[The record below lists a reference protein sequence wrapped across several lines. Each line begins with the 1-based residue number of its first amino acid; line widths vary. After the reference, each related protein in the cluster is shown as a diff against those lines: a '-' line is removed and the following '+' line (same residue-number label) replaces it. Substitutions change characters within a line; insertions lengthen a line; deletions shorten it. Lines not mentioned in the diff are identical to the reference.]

1 VIGDMRRIATQRP
14 TAQGALERA
23 AAGATGPEADVLR
36 TLLAW
41 DGDYTRTA
49 SDGTVDPGV
58 AAWEEFKAAAQRVA
72 LGEPT
77 PATRGLLGTPG
88 AEGFVESTL
97 GETYALRTLSADG
110 LRTAA
115 RNAAATLTARFGSP
129 DPAAWREPRAMVS
142 PEVQGL
148 ALPPP
153 IPLQNRGTFELAV
166 ELGR

>member
-1 VIGDMRRIATQRP
+1 
-14 TAQGALERA
+14 
-23 AAGATGPEADVLR
+23 
-36 TLLAW
+36 
-41 DGDYTRTA
+41 
-49 SDGTVDPGV
+49 V

>member
-1 VIGDMRRIATQRP
+1 V
-14 TAQGALERA
+14 
-23 AAGATGPEADVLR
+23 GATGPAADVLN

-49 SDGTVDPGV
+49 PDGTVEPGV
-58 AAWEEFKAAAQRVA
+58 ATWEAFKAAAQRVA

-88 AEGFVESTL
+88 DEGFVESTL
-97 GETYALRTLSADG
+97 GETYALRTLDADG
-110 LRTAA
+110 LR
-115 RNAAATLTARFGSP
+115 RAAADAAAALSARFGSP
-129 DPAAWREPRAMVS
+129 DPAAWREPRTMVS

-166 ELGR
+166 ELGP